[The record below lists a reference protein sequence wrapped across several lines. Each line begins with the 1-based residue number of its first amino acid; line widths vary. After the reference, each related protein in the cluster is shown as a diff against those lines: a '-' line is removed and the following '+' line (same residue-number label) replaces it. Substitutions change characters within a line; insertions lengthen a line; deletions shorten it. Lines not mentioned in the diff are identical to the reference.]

1 MIIINDELLPT
12 IVVGVALGLF
22 LVNFIGLMLELVI
35 GVLTYGILSLME
47 KFGRR
52 I

>member
-1 MIIINDELLPT
+1 MTINYDLLPT
-12 IVVGVALGLF
+12 IVVGAAFGLY
-22 LVNFIGLMLELVI
+22 LVNFIGLMFELVI

>member
-1 MIIINDELLPT
+1 MIINGELLPT
-12 IVVGVALGLF
+12 IVVGVVLGLF
-22 LVNFIGLMLELVI
+22 LVNFISLMLELVI
-35 GVLTYGILSLME
+35 GVLTYSILSLME

>member
-1 MIIINDELLPT
+1 MTINYDLLPT
-12 IVVGVALGLF
+12 IVVGAAFGLY

-35 GVLTYGILSLME
+35 AWLTYGILSLME